1 MIPQEIGQYPESTL
15 VTRIRY
21 YVTHWIQRDPVSNRM
36 VDHLM
41 TWRTVFQHGPG
52 NPIVVEDDSDNEMD
66 VEEVMTEDEGVK
78 PPLVEIQYKD
88 DPPMY

>member
-1 MIPQEIGQYPESTL
+1 
-15 VTRIRY
+15 
-21 YVTHWIQRDPVSNRM
+21 
-36 VDHLM
+36 M